1 MSAAPEHIDALLRRL
16 RESEAIGELDAHFAA
31 FICRHAARPTTGLA
45 LAAALVS
52 HATVEG
58 NICID
63 LAAHAGRHIAD
74 GAFDAPSL
82 DDWSGELIKSGA
94 AVRPG
99 EHAPLVLDGS
109 RLYLYRYWRYEC
121 AVAGQLRARA
131 VQPSPDIDAA
141 TLRAALDR
149 WFAAETETD
158 WQKVAAALAA
168 TQPLAII
175 SGGPGTGKTT
185 TVMRALAVLAETSP
199 RPLRMALAAPTGK
212 AAARLQEAL
221 RHARA
226 SMRLAPEV
234 DAQLPREAAT
244 LHRLL
249 GVLPGRTRFRHDRE
263 HPLPLDVLVVDEAS
277 MIDLALMAKLLDA
290 LPLRT
295 RLIVLGDKDQLASV
309 EAGAVLHS
317 MCAGPDAYGPAMA
330 ARLKAL
336 TGYDL
341 PGVADAPPL
350 ADAVA
355 LLQRRYRFAADSPI
369 AALAD
374 AARAGGADAVL
385 RVLERADGDAA
396 VWHAQSDQ
404 GALVAALADRYE
416 PLIDAAQS
424 GAAPE
429 HVYGLLRAHGVLC
442 AHRTGP
448 YGAATLNGAVES
460 ELRRRGRI
468 AEPGSWFR
476 GRPVMVQRNDYAARL
491 YNGDLGVTLADGEGR
506 LGVYFPDG
514 AGQLRRYA
522 PARLPACDS
531 AFAMTVHKSQ
541 GSEFDAVDVV
551 LPGEVSPVL
560 TRELFYTA
568 VTRAMARVAVWGSA
582 EIVRATLTARVERD
596 SALAQRL
603 WHQAAPAPGARQGE
617 LFGETE

>member
-1 MSAAPEHIDALLRRL
+1 MSAAPENIDALLRRL
-16 RESEAIGELDAHFAA
+16 REAEAIGDLDAHFAA
-31 FICRHAARPTTGLA
+31 FICRHTRQPTTALA

-74 GAFDAPSL
+74 GAFDAPFL
-82 DDWSGELIKSGA
+82 HDWSDELMKCGA
-94 AVRPG
+94 VGRPG

-109 RLYLYRYWRYEC
+109 RLYLYRYWAYEC
-121 AVAGQLRARA
+121 AVAEQLRTRVSRPAREIDDA
-131 VQPSPDIDAA
+131 V
-141 TLRAALDR
+141 LRAALDR
-149 WFAAETETD
+149 WFPASEEID
-158 WQKVAAALAA
+158 WQKIAAALVA
-168 TQPLAII
+168 TQPLTII

-185 TVMRALAVLAETSP
+185 TVMRALAVLAGTSP
-199 RPLRMALAAPTGK
+199 EPLRMALAAPTGK

-221 RHARA
+221 RQARS
-226 SMRLAPEV
+226 SMRLAPEI

-249 GVLPGRTRFRHDRE
+249 GVLPGRTRFRHDRA

-290 LPLRT
+290 LPSHA
-295 RLIVLGDKDQLASV
+295 RLVVLGDKDQLASV

-317 MCAGPDAYGPAMA
+317 MCAGPDAYSPAMV

-336 TGYDL
+336 TGYEL
-341 PGVADAPPL
+341 PGAADAPPL
-350 ADAVA
+350 ADALA
-355 LLQRRYRFAADSPI
+355 LLRRRYRFAAGSSI

-374 AARAGGADAVL
+374 AARAGDADAAL
-385 RVLERADGDAA
+385 RLLERTDRDAMI
-396 VWHAQSDQ
+396 WHAGCDQ
-404 GALVAALADRYE
+404 RTLIATLADRYE
-416 PLIDAAQS
+416 ALIAAAQS
-424 GAAPE
+424 GAAAE
-429 HVYGLLRAHGVLC
+429 HVHGLLRAHGVLC
-442 AHRTGP
+442 AHRNGP

-468 AEPGSWFR
+468 TEAGSWFR

-491 YNGDLGVTLADGEGR
+491 YNGDLGVTLADEEGR

-522 PARLPACDS
+522 PARLPACES

-551 LPGEVSPVL
+551 LPGEISPVL

-568 VTRAMARVAVWGSA
+568 VTRAMVRVAIWGSA
-582 EIVRATLTARVERD
+582 EIVRASLTARVERD

-603 WHQAAPAPGARQGE
+603 WHREGSAPGGRQGE
-617 LFGETE
+617 LFEESE